1 MNPSSFD
8 HLLNA
13 FIDFLSTEKGYSDN
27 TCRAYARDL
36 EGFIAYFVGNRALAL
51 TGGDDDEGT
60 DADQFPDPAAD
71 MDRISNL
78 MIRGYLADLHRQGL
92 KKTSMAR
99 KLSAVRSFF
108 KFLEKHGV
116 ISGNPAE
123 TVLTPKQDKPIPNY
137 LSVDDVFRLLD
148 SVKTGDVSGKR
159 DRAILETLYSTG
171 IRVSELAGLNLPD
184 VDFSGKTIRVTGKGS
199 KERIVPIGKT
209 ALGAIRAYRDSLDA
223 KGSAVNPKGALFLNK
238 NKGRLSARSVARMLD
253 NAARKAG
260 LNVPVAPHDLRH
272 SFATHMLD
280 AGLDLR
286 MVQELLGHRQL
297 STTQRYTHVSI
308 DRLMAAYDQ
317 AHPRK

>member
-1 MNPSSFD
+1 MNPTSFD

-36 EGFIAYFVGNRALAL
+36 EGFITYFVTNRALAV
-51 TGGDDDEGT
+51 TGAEDEAGVI
-60 DADQFPDPAAD
+60 DDPAAD

-78 MIRGYLADLHRQGL
+78 MIRGYLADLHRRGL
-92 KKTSMAR
+92 KKTSTAR

-108 KFLEKHGV
+108 KFMEKHGV

-148 SVKTGDVSGKR
+148 SVKTDNIAGKR

-171 IRVSELAGLNLPD
+171 IRVSELAGMNLPD
-184 VDFSGKTIRVTGKGS
+184 VDFSGKTVRVMGKGS
-199 KERIVPIGKT
+199 KERIVPIGKA
-209 ALGAIRAYRDSLDA
+209 ALAAIRSYREDLDA
-223 KGSAVNPKGALFLNK
+223 RGAAVNHRGALFLNK
-238 NKGRLSARSVARMLD
+238 NKGRLSVRSVARMLD
-253 NAARKAG
+253 KAARRAG
-260 LNVPVAPHDLRH
+260 LTVPVAPHDLRH

>member
-1 MNPSSFD
+1 MNPLSFD

-27 TCRAYARDL
+27 TCRAYSRDL
-36 EGFIAYFVGNRALAL
+36 EGFIAYFVTNRALAM
-51 TGGDDDEGT
+51 TGDDDEAGVI
-60 DADQFPDPAAD
+60 DDPAAD

-148 SVKTGDVSGKR
+148 SVKTDNIAGKR

-184 VDFSGKTIRVTGKGS
+184 VDFSGKTVRVTGKGS
-199 KERIVPIGKT
+199 RERIVPIGKA
-209 ALGAIRAYRDSLDA
+209 ALAAIRAYRENLDA
-223 KGSAVNPKGALFLNK
+223 RGIAVNHRGALFLNK

-253 NAARKAG
+253 RAARRAG
-260 LNVPVAPHDLRH
+260 LTVPVAPHDLRH

>member
-1 MNPSSFD
+1 MNSTSFD

-36 EGFIAYFVGNRALAL
+36 EGFIAYFVGNRALAV
-51 TGGDDDEGT
+51 TGGED
-60 DADQFPDPAAD
+60 DADEIADPIAD

-78 MIRGYLADLHRQGL
+78 MIRGYLAELHRQGL

-148 SVKTGDVSGKR
+148 SVKTGDISGKR

-171 IRVSELAGLNLPD
+171 IRVSELAGLNRPD

-209 ALGAIRAYRDSLDA
+209 ALAAILAYRDSLDA

-238 NKGRLSARSVARMLD
+238 NKGRLSVRSVARMLD
-253 NAARKAG
+253 RAARKAG
-260 LNVPVAPHDLRH
+260 LTVPVAPHDLRH

>member
-8 HLLNA
+8 HLLNG
-13 FIDFLSTEKGYSDN
+13 FIDFLSTEKGYADN

-36 EGFIAYFVGNRALAL
+36 EGFIAYFVGHRALAV
-51 TGGDDDEGT
+51 TGGDADEDAETDD
-60 DADQFPDPAAD
+60 DPAVD

-78 MIRGYLADLHRQGL
+78 MIRGYLAQLHRQGL

-108 KFLEKHGV
+108 KFMERNGV

-148 SVKTGDVSGKR
+148 SVTTENIAGKR

-171 IRVSELAGLNLPD
+171 IRVSELAGLNFPD
-184 VDFSGKTIRVTGKGS
+184 VDFSAKTIRVTGKGN
-199 KERIVPIGKT
+199 KERVVPIGNA
-209 ALGAIRAYRDSLDA
+209 ALAAVRVYRDSLTA
-223 KGSAVNPKGALFLNK
+223 KGNVVNPKGALFLNK
-238 NKGRLSARSVARMLD
+238 NKGRLSPRSVARLLE

-260 LNVPVAPHDLRH
+260 MTVPVAPHDLRH

-286 MVQELLGHRQL
+286 MVQELLGHSRL

>member
-1 MNPSSFD
+1 MNSSSYD

-36 EGFIAYFVGNRALAL
+36 EGFIAYFVGHRALAV
-51 TGGDDDEGT
+51 TGGDEEEEEAGTSDDPIG
-60 DADQFPDPAAD
+60 D

-78 MIRGYLADLHRQGL
+78 MIRGYLAQLHRQGM

-108 KFLEKHGV
+108 KFMERNGV

-123 TVLTPKQDKPIPNY
+123 TVLTPKQEQSIPNY
-137 LSVDDVFRLLD
+137 LSVDDVFHLLD
-148 SVKTGDVSGKR
+148 SVSTDNIAGKR

-171 IRVSELAGLNLPD
+171 IRVSELAGLNVLD
-184 VDFSGKTIRVTGKGS
+184 VDPAGKTIRVKGKGN
-199 KERIVPIGKT
+199 KERVVPIGNA
-209 ALGAIRAYRDSLDA
+209 ALSAIRAYRDSLAA
-223 KGSAVNPKGALFLNK
+223 KGSVVNPRGALFLNK
-238 NKGRLSARSVARMLD
+238 NKGRLSARSVGRLLE

-260 LNVPVAPHDLRH
+260 MTVPVAPHDLRH

-286 MVQELLGHRQL
+286 MVQELLGHSRL

>member
-1 MNPSSFD
+1 MKPSSYD

-36 EGFIAYFVGNRALAL
+36 QGFIAYFVGNRALVL
-51 TGGDDDEGT
+51 TGGHGESEDGDEI
-60 DADQFPDPAAD
+60 ADPLAD
-71 MDRISNL
+71 MDKISNL
-78 MIRGYLADLHRQGL
+78 MIRGYLADLHRRRL
-92 KKTSMAR
+92 KKTSVAR

-108 KFLEKHGV
+108 KFMEKHGV

-148 SVKTGDVSGKR
+148 SVNTDHIAGKR
-159 DRAILETLYSTG
+159 DRAILETLYSSG
-171 IRVSELAGLNLPD
+171 IRVSELAGLTFPD
-184 VDFSGKTIRVTGKGS
+184 VDFSGKTIRVTGKGK
-199 KERIVPIGKT
+199 KERIVPIGNA
-209 ALGAIRAYRDSLDA
+209 ALAAVRDYRESLDA
-223 KGSAVNPKGALFLNK
+223 KGSVVNPKGPLFLNK
-238 NKGRLSARSVARMLD
+238 NKGRLSVRSVARILD
-253 NAARKAG
+253 KAARKAG
-260 LNVPVAPHDLRH
+260 LTVPVAPHDLRH

-286 MVQELLGHRQL
+286 MVQELLGHSRL

>member
-1 MNPSSFD
+1 MNPLSFD

-36 EGFIAYFVGNRALAL
+36 EGFIAYFVANRALAV
-51 TGGDDDEGT
+51 TGDDDEAGMI
-60 DADQFPDPAAD
+60 DDSAAD

-148 SVKTGDVSGKR
+148 SVKTDNITGKR

-171 IRVSELAGLNLPD
+171 IRVSELVGLNLPD
-184 VDFSGKTIRVTGKGS
+184 VDFSGKTVRVTGKGN
-199 KERIVPIGKT
+199 KERIVPIGKA
-209 ALGAIRAYRDSLDA
+209 ALAAILAYRENLDTR
-223 KGSAVNPKGALFLNK
+223 GVAVNHRGALFLNK

-253 NAARKAG
+253 GAARRAG
-260 LNVPVAPHDLRH
+260 LTVPVAPHDLRH